1 MAWIGLRDRHGIG
14 RFAPRGLDAPHNG
27 PLQLKANSLFTRGT
41 IVIECSIDP
50 DHVRQNLFR
59 YAASAPWH
67 SSFRIAIDD
76 DGTLHLMMSMGPST
90 VAYAL
95 PTSLATHK
103 GAATIWYTWD
113 SQNRTGMLAARSCAG
128 DEFSTDLQ
136 GPMPLSVLDSDR
148 MFTKSAHTRLGP
160 TTQFC
165 AMANTIEPVGLPA
178 SLSGDA
184 IIETTSGPQK
194 VKDIKPGT
202 SIHTANGGRAQVLHV
217 VEQSLPAR
225 GRFAPRVIRAPFYGA
240 TTNIGFGATQQIELA
255 GSKIEYLFNQEH
267 VLAEIGHLVDDSEI
281 VVDTRN
287 DVVTYFHLLL
297 DQHDVISLSGVR
309 APTLNPAHFRAN
321 PEVIR
326 AGILRDVPI
335 ELLPNSTSLDMPHL
349 RNFEALLIPFR

>member
-14 RFAPRGLDAPHNG
+14 RFAPRGLDAPRLG
-27 PLQLKANSLFTRGT
+27 PLKLKANSLFTRGT

-50 DHVRQNLFR
+50 DHVRQNMLR

-67 SSFRIAIDD
+67 SSLRIAIDD
-76 DGTLHLMMSMGPST
+76 DGTIHLMMSMGPST
-90 VAYAL
+90 VSYAL

-128 DEFSTDLQ
+128 DEFFTDLQ
-136 GPMPLSVLDSDR
+136 GPMPLSVLDADR

-160 TTQFC
+160 TTQFF

-184 IIETTSGPQK
+184 IVETTTGRQK

-202 SIHTANGGRAQVLHV
+202 SIHTANGGRAQVLYV
-217 VEQSLPAR
+217 VEQTLPAR
-225 GRFAPRVIRAPFYGA
+225 GRFAPRIIRAPYYGA
-240 TTNIGFGATQQIELA
+240 TTDIGFGATQQIELA

-267 VLAEIGHLVDDSEI
+267 VLAQIGHLVDDSEI
-281 VVDTRN
+281 IIDTRK
-287 DVVTYFHLLL
+287 DVVTYYHLLL
-297 DQHDVISLSGVR
+297 DHHDVISLSGVR
-309 APTLNPAHFRAN
+309 APTLNPAPFHAN
-321 PEVIR
+321 PAVIR
-326 AGILRDVPI
+326 AGILREVPI
-335 ELLPNSTSLDMPHL
+335 ELLPHATSLDTPHL
-349 RNFEALLIPFR
+349 RDFEALLIPLR